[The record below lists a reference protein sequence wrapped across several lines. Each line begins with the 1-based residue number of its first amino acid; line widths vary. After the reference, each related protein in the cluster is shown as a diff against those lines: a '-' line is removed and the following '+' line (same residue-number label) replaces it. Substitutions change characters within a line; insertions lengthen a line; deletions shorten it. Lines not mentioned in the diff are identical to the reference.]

1 MPRPAGPLAG
11 SIIDKNGYENEW
23 EATAPP
29 FFSEQLRL
37 GREIKIFCLLSYLP
51 LLYLYFHEKDVV
63 TQRCQIESQSI
74 FERLSYQANS
84 HSTRGRQR
92 LLSDSLPS
100 AQLSPVVLKPSALTL
115 MSHTHSAAA
124 SFSNF
129 QLIINNALDTYRKRT
144 KMDPLTHPLAT
155 QFEACDTPAAMLD
168 ILQKQVQGPNQS
180 QRGNERWSKWLD
192 STVNVLFTFSAT
204 IGAGV
209 GLACLRTC
217 NHPSSAFSLI

>member
-1 MPRPAGPLAG
+1 MGSNCASFLFGATETRERNKNILLALLL
-11 SIIDKNGYENEW
+11 
-23 EATAPP
+23 TA
-29 FFSEQLRL
+29 
-37 GREIKIFCLLSYLP
+37 IFIFTRKMLSPGVGKLKVSRSSSAY
-51 LLYLYFHEKDVV
+51 H
-63 TQRCQIESQSI
+63 TR
-74 FERLSYQANS
+74 ANS
-84 HSTRGRQR
+84 HSSRGRQR
-92 LLSDSLPS
+92 PLADSLPS

-180 QRGNERWSKWLD
+180 QRGNERW
-192 STVNVLFTFSAT
+192 
-204 IGAGV
+204 
-209 GLACLRTC
+209 
-217 NHPSSAFSLI
+217 